1 MFVTKLKWV
10 WKFAIIGA
18 VLFASN
24 WITVSAEET
33 TISYCY
39 ETDEYGRDKAVG
51 FIYDGKNYKYQYD
64 ERDIITYI
72 LDANDDF
79 VCHYECDDYGTV
91 TAVYEFT
98 DMGWKVNSCNTFI
111 GNINKIR
118 WLGFEWFD
126 ESDSYLIGDR
136 FYNILSRT
144 YNDGVDNS
152 SYFVEQNPFVSN
164 DDGIMVADAYY
175 NDMEAQEWA
184 DTLLA
189 DSSYG
194 IPYSYSSNWY
204 GTMSTVELLARCI
217 YCEGGTEYTTE
228 GNTVARVILN
238 RVNHSDFPSDP
249 RSVITAGGQFAAVT
263 GGSATSEN
271 AREPATTT
279 ARWRNATYLAC
290 LMLTT
295 TDANEWDILVG
306 NSLKG
311 QLHFYSYT
319 IAKNKGD
326 VFSGTSSESL
336 YYGTKHIKDVY
347 VLGYGTVTSF
357 TTLFNNY
364 NPKAYSRNIYYNFY

>member
-136 FYNILSRT
+136 FYNK
-144 YNDGVDNS
+144 
-152 SYFVEQNPFVSN
+152 
-164 DDGIMVADAYY
+164 
-175 NDMEAQEWA
+175 
-184 DTLLA
+184 
-189 DSSYG
+189 
-194 IPYSYSSNWY
+194 
-204 GTMSTVELLARCI
+204 
-217 YCEGGTEYTTE
+217 
-228 GNTVARVILN
+228 
-238 RVNHSDFPSDP
+238 
-249 RSVITAGGQFAAVT
+249 
-263 GGSATSEN
+263 
-271 AREPATTT
+271 
-279 ARWRNATYLAC
+279 RWCR
-290 LMLTT
+290 
-295 TDANEWDILVG
+295 
-306 NSLKG
+306 
-311 QLHFYSYT
+311 
-319 IAKNKGD
+319 
-326 VFSGTSSESL
+326 
-336 YYGTKHIKDVY
+336 
-347 VLGYGTVTSF
+347 
-357 TTLFNNY
+357 
-364 NPKAYSRNIYYNFY
+364 